1 MTCMTT
7 YAGLLERESGK
18 NILVMMEFWL
28 GLEVSSDL
36 GPLSLSDA
44 VIVAAW
50 SPDGSAIL
58 DECELVP
65 VTKHII

>member
-1 MTCMTT
+1 MQV
-7 YAGLLERESGK
+7 YWRER
-18 NILVMMEFWL
+18 V
-28 GLEVSSDL
+28 GLEVSSEL

-50 SPDGSAIL
+50 SPDGSAIP

-65 VTKHII
+65 ITKHII

>member
-18 NILVMMEFWL
+18 KHTCNDGILAGIGGQLWPFI
-28 GLEVSSDL
+28 
-36 GPLSLSDA
+36 SLSDA

-50 SPDGSAIL
+50 SPDGSAIP